1 MKTLSPM
8 ELGKLVWRRKLWI
21 VIPTVAGL
29 IAGAVAVRLLP
40 PTYRASTLILVE
52 SQRIPTTYVKATV
65 TSSLGERLQTIEQ
78 QITSRDNLER
88 LVTEM
93 NLYPDLVGQGQIEQ
107 AIGRARRALTLQ
119 VQSSTIFRIF
129 FKADT
134 PYLAAET
141 ANLVAEGFIEQN
153 LALREGQAQSTS
165 DFLESELDETKR
177 QLEDQEAR
185 VTRFRL
191 RNDGLL
197 PEQRDGNLRAIA
209 LLQTKLDI
217 NLDSI
222 ENAEVRKLLLE
233 KEAEAV
239 GDGVAARPRTRNRLE
254 ELRLEYARMSSR
266 YTSRHPDMV
275 RLKKEIETLER
286 TAADRGDEEEAPGSA
301 LSPELQAVFLDIRR
315 LEEERGRILDEIEL
329 YQRRIEMS
337 PRIEQELVSLT
348 RDYDNVKESYN
359 SLLRKRLDA
368 RLAEN
373 LEKSRQSEQFR
384 ILERA
389 LPPKQPFAPNR
400 FFLMALGLGAGFV
413 VGLGLVILREEMDQT
428 YLDSEALTK
437 AFPGVKVLATVPLI
451 QVKQKASES
460 QTEEPRRTTA

>member
-1 MKTLSPM
+1 MKTLSPI
-8 ELGKLVWRRKLWI
+8 EIAKLVWRRKLWI
-21 VIPTVAGL
+21 VAPTIAGL
-29 IAGAVAVRLLP
+29 LAGAVAARVLP
-40 PTYRASTLILVE
+40 ATYRASTLILVE
-52 SQRIPTTYVKATV
+52 SQRIPTAYVKATV
-65 TSSLGERLQTIEQ
+65 TSTLGERLQTIEQ

-93 NLYPDLVGQGQIEQ
+93 NLYPDLVSRGLMDQ

-119 VQSSTIFRIF
+119 VQSSTIFRIY
-129 FKADT
+129 FKAAN
-134 PYLAAET
+134 PHVAAET
-141 ANLVAEGFIEQN
+141 ANLVAERFIEQN
-153 LALREGQAQSTS
+153 LALRENQAQSTS
-165 DFLESELDETKR
+165 DFLEAELEETKS
-177 QLEDQEAR
+177 QLEEQEAR

-197 PEQRDGNLRAIA
+197 PEQRDANLRAIA
-209 LLQTKLDI
+209 LQQTKLDI

-233 KEAEAV
+233 KEEEAA
-239 GDGVAARPRTRNRLE
+239 GDRTIAQPRTRSRLE

-286 TAADRGDEEEAPGSA
+286 QAAAAGEEDRPKGPV
-301 LSPELQAVFLDIRR
+301 SPELQAVLLEIRR
-315 LEEERGRILDEIEL
+315 LEDERSRILDEIEL
-329 YQRRIEMS
+329 YQRRIEIS
-337 PRIEQELVSLT
+337 PRIEQELLSLT
-348 RDYDNVKESYN
+348 RDYDNLKDSYN

-389 LPPKQPFAPNR
+389 LPPKAPFAPNR
-400 FFLMALGLGAGFV
+400 FFLLALGIGAGFV
-413 VGLGLVILREEMDQT
+413 VGLGLVVLREEMDQT
-428 YLDSEALTK
+428 YLDADSLQK
-437 AFPGVKVLATVPLI
+437 AFPGVKILATVPLI
-451 QVKQKASES
+451 HVRQKAAEPGS
-460 QTEEPRRTTA
+460 EEPRRTTA